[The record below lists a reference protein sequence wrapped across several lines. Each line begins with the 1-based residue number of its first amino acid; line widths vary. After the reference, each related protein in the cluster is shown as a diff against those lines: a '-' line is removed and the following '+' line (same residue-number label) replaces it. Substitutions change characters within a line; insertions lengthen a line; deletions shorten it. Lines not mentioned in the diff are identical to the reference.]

1 MKTREHEVR
10 ERIRREAKTEL
21 KHLKERVC
29 LQERELDEGKKED
42 RSKVYKTSERQV
54 MDNGRTVILTGKLV
68 KIDVKVLKG

>member
-42 RSKVYKTSERQV
+42 RRTGVKYTKQV
-54 MDNGRTVILTGKLV
+54 KDK
-68 KIDVKVLKG
+68 